1 MFDCTKTVKAQATEG
16 CLHCGAPLTQTTGAG
31 RVRTFCDGEH
41 GKAYRRRMRALGFPV

>member
-1 MFDCTKTVKAQATEG
+1 MDFTKGFKSQCNTG

-31 RVRTFCDGEH
+31 RVRRFCDGEH